1 MRWVTGLLLGAV
13 TSAALGS
20 SQVIQNTYEGSLRS
34 FTTWPAHEAA
44 RSSSGPLQRKMEI
57 SDIPSTNSE
66 ADSVGDVIS
75 GVMSASG
82 DTSGT
87 IAILTGDDLHYETAE
102 FSHKLYALTALDD
115 ELRPTGSVGLLL
127 MHGGDDA
134 FRSND
139 FVALT
144 RDYGRISER
153 NTVGNDG
160 DGTVTFDHLMP
171 AGRPYGEAAPPR
183 SVLVDDAGEPIGESG
198 GLVKWVGG
206 TLLMILVIATGIGV
220 RERKSHRI

>member
-1 MRWVTGLLLGAV
+1 
-13 TSAALGS
+13 
-20 SQVIQNTYEGSLRS
+20 
-34 FTTWPAHEAA
+34 
-44 RSSSGPLQRKMEI
+44 MEI
-57 SDIPSTNSE
+57 SDIPSANSE
-66 ADSVGDVIS
+66 AVSVGDVIS
-75 GVMSASG
+75 GVMSASD

-87 IAILTGDDLHYETAE
+87 IAILTGDDLRYETAE
-102 FSHKLYALTALDD
+102 FSNKLYALTALDD
-115 ELRPTGSVGLLL
+115 ELKPTGSVGPSF

-144 RDYGRISER
+144 RDYERISER
-153 NTVGNDG
+153 NTVGDDG

-171 AGRPYGEAAPPR
+171 AGQRYGEAAPPR
-183 SVLVDDAGEPIGESG
+183 NVLVDDAGEPIGEAG

-206 TLLMILVIATGIGV
+206 TLLMILIIATGIGV